1 MSSTNNI
8 ITASISSHASLA
20 QNYFNN
26 VRVPAAVLASIC
38 MKEMFQ
44 LQATPTP
51 CMKPWDA
58 AHNTARSR
66 SWRTLRYAYLL
77 LMILSF
83 SLEISTIFVSTQVS
97 TQLATSI
104 YSSASSS
111 ASSGGIGGIGGIG
124 VGGTTQGGIEAEVS
138 KSVVDFII
146 KEFEFEYT
154 LVRCHFLTGL
164 ITFTV
169 AQALRVRYILRK
181 YFNLSISGMC
191 CLLTSACGMITYTN
205 SNTITY
211 GGFISLLK
219 RHIILGTRFLLIN
232 MKNGP
237 MSLVTILF
245 LTLTIYFALRGWFA
259 PEFIDNRY
267 GT

>member
-1 MSSTNNI
+1 MSSFLSSSAVTV
-8 ITASISSHASLA
+8 ASQQASHASLA

-44 LQATPTP
+44 LQELTPTV
-51 CMKPWDA
+51 CMKVWDDQN
-58 AHNTARSR
+58 NTAKSR
-66 SWRTLRYAYLL
+66 SWRALRYAYLL

-83 SLEISTIFVSTQVS
+83 CFEISTIFVSTQVS
-97 TQLATSI
+97 TQLATST
-104 YSSASSS
+104 YSSTSNTGSIIGGGGGTG
-111 ASSGGIGGIGGIG
+111 GGIVI
-124 VGGTTQGGIEAEVS
+124 S
-138 KSVVDFII
+138 KSVIDFII

-154 LVRCHFLTGL
+154 LVRCHFLLGL
-164 ITFTV
+164 ILFTI

-191 CLLTSACGMITYTN
+191 CLLTSTCFMITYTN

-211 GGFISLLK
+211 GGFTSLLK
-219 RHIILGTRFLLIN
+219 RHIILGKTFLICN

-237 MSLVTILF
+237 MSFITILF
-245 LTLTIYFALRGWFA
+245 LLLTIIFTLRGWFA

-267 GT
+267 G